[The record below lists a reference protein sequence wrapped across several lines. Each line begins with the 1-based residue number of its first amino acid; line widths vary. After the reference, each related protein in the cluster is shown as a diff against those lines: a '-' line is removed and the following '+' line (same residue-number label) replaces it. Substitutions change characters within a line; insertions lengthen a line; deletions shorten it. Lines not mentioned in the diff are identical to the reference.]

1 MGKNI
6 VPSVAGIS
14 DAGKIMNEIAFKGD
28 DVNLKD
34 LANQIQTFLR
44 NDGFVKTKIED
55 DGYGNYFDVQGIKSG
70 WWRTISSSRKAIHVI
85 IEGAPNRFT
94 VNVGVGEW
102 GKNIGVASLTAIS
115 TMGFGLIF
123 QGAGIGSNILFE
135 RKLNKFIHSAVFH
148 LKENALVK
156 YIPEKKPRKQKRVRK
171 QRGLPPFFS
180 ADELEM
186 MGGDLK
192 KLGSILVGP
201 LKSKT
206 IKKRKPKTPK
216 PKAVEDYDLG
226 PLLYCPNV
234 ACRSELQTKANGKK
248 YCVKCNWNK

>member
-1 MGKNI
+1 M
-6 VPSVAGIS
+6 AGIS
-14 DAGKIMNEIAFKGD
+14 DAGKIMNEIAFKGA
-28 DVNLKD
+28 DVNLKE
-34 LANQIQTFLR
+34 LANEIQNFLR
-44 NDGFVKTKIED
+44 NDGFAKTKIED

-115 TMGFGLIF
+115 TMGIGLIF

-148 LKENALVK
+148 LKENTLVK

-180 ADELEM
+180 ADELDA

-192 KLGSILVGP
+192 KLGRI

-206 IKKRKPKTPK
+206 VKKRKPKTPK

-234 ACRSELQTKANGKK
+234 ACRSEHLQTKTNGKK
-248 YCVKCNWNK
+248 YCTKCNWNK

>member
-14 DAGKIMNEIAFKGD
+14 DAGKIMNEIAFKGA

-44 NDGFVKTKIED
+44 NDGFSKVYIEA

-115 TMGFGLIF
+115 TMGIGLIF

-135 RKLNKFIHSAVFH
+135 RKLNKFINSAVSK
-148 LKENALVK
+148 LKGNATLK
-156 YIPEKKPRKQKRVRK
+156 FDIDNKI
-171 QRGLPPFFS
+171 FFS
-180 ADELEM
+180 KGHDIPAYPAKNFVRDTVRENRKEVKRQLNLKTKEFIRAM
-186 MGGDLK
+186 MG
-192 KLGSILVGP
+192 
-201 LKSKT
+201 
-206 IKKRKPKTPK
+206 
-216 PKAVEDYDLG
+216 E
-226 PLLYCPNV
+226 NV
-234 ACRSELQTKANGKK
+234 
-248 YCVKCNWNK
+248 VIP

>member
-14 DAGKIMNEIAFKGD
+14 DAGKIMNEIAFKGA

-115 TMGFGLIF
+115 TMGIGLIF

-148 LKENALVK
+148 LKENTLVK
-156 YIPEKKPRKQKRVRK
+156 YIPEKKPRKQKRARK
-171 QRGLPPFFS
+171 QRGLVDYARRKVIQYDFIPNTIFTMPK
-180 ADELEM
+180 
-186 MGGDLK
+186 GG
-192 KLGSILVGP
+192 
-201 LKSKT
+201 KSKT
-206 IKKRKPKTPK
+206 VKKRKPKTPK
-216 PKAVEDYDLG
+216 PKTVEDYDLG

-234 ACRSELQTKANGKK
+234 ACRSEHLQTKANGKK
-248 YCVKCNWNK
+248 YCTKCGWNK

>member
-14 DAGKIMNEIAFKGD
+14 DAGKIMNEIAFKGA
-28 DVNLKD
+28 DVNLKE
-34 LANQIQTFLR
+34 LANEIQNFLR

-115 TMGFGLIF
+115 TMGIGLIF

-135 RKLNKFIHSAVFH
+135 RKLNKFINSAVSK
-148 LKENALVK
+148 LKGTGSKRKEFSKKGKLRWVEQKAYSEWVDSEGDGYGNYFV
-156 YIPEKKPRKQKRVRK
+156 IPKGGKRKTV
-171 QRGLPPFFS
+171 
-180 ADELEM
+180 
-186 MGGDLK
+186 
-192 KLGSILVGP
+192 
-201 LKSKT
+201 
-206 IKKRKPKTPK
+206 KKRKPKTPK
-216 PKAVEDYDLG
+216 PKTVEDYDLG

-234 ACRSELQTKANGKK
+234 ACRSEHLQTKANGKK
-248 YCVKCNWNK
+248 YCAKCGWNK

>member
-14 DAGKIMNEIAFKGD
+14 DAGKIMNEIAFKGA
-28 DVNLKD
+28 DVNLKE
-34 LANQIQTFLR
+34 LANEIRDFLR

-70 WWRTISSSRKAIHVI
+70 WWRTISSTRKAIHVI

-94 VNVGVGEW
+94 ANVGVGEW

-115 TMGFGLIF
+115 TMGIGLIF

-135 RKLNKFIHSAVFH
+135 RKLNKFIHSAVSK
-148 LKENALVK
+148 LKGTGSKRKEFSKKGKPGWVDSEGDGYGNYFV
-156 YIPEKKPRKQKRVRK
+156 IPK
-171 QRGLPPFFS
+171 
-180 ADELEM
+180 
-186 MGGDLK
+186 GG
-192 KLGSILVGP
+192 
-201 LKSKT
+201 KSKT
-206 IKKRKPKTPK
+206 VKKRKSKPRKPKTPK

-226 PLLYCPNV
+226 TLLYCPNV
-234 ACRSELQTKANGKK
+234 ACRSEHLQTKANGKK
-248 YCVKCNWNK
+248 YCTKCNWNK

>member
-14 DAGKIMNEIAFKGD
+14 DAGKIMNEIAFKGA

-115 TMGFGLIF
+115 TMGIGLIF

-135 RKLNKFIHSAVFH
+135 RKLNKFINSAVFH

-156 YIPEKKPRKQKRVRK
+156 YIPEKKPRKQKRV
-171 QRGLPPFFS
+171 
-180 ADELEM
+180 
-186 MGGDLK
+186 
-192 KLGSILVGP
+192 
-201 LKSKT
+201 
-206 IKKRKPKTPK
+206 
-216 PKAVEDYDLG
+216 
-226 PLLYCPNV
+226 
-234 ACRSELQTKANGKK
+234 
-248 YCVKCNWNK
+248 